1 MSYCFQSFAS
11 ATHGFSCFLKAPVC
25 KSGLFLQTGKNNK
38 NSRRNWLCF
47 FCVPCTCLFLCLEDP
62 FSHSLSSCA
71 KLLSCVRLCDPV
83 DCSLPGSSAHGIL
96 QARVLEWVAMP
107 FLLLDDNYSAGPS
120 LNK

>member
-1 MSYCFQSFAS
+1 MSYCLQSFAS

-25 KSGLFLQTGKNNK
+25 KSGLSLQTGKNNR
-38 NSRRNWLCF
+38 NSRGNWLCLL
-47 FCVPCTCLFLCLEDP
+47 CVPCTCLFLCLEDP
-62 FSHSLSSCA
+62 FSPSLSSCA
-71 KLLSCVRLCDPV
+71 KLLSCVRLCDPM
-83 DCSLPGSSAHGIL
+83 DCSPPGSSAHGIL